1 MAAIY
6 LNQCRSK
13 PLGTAGVW
21 RLFDLFDEIK
31 WPASIPVNTSIY
43 AYCPEVMAAARAHRY
58 DIVAHGRTNS
68 ERQGPLDEAAEKQ
81 LISPNFAQNLRKCLK
96 RLNTRKICSH
106 NGRNKSL
113 DVASSEDSNRS
124 TWALGRFFS
133 CATTS
138 RTSPKAQCSHCSLA
152 KASNSKHLCSAKAKF
167 GLVRVCLRRSNTL
180 NHLDHLV
187 GTG

>member
-1 MAAIY
+1 MISDA
-6 LNQCRSK
+6 SFW
-13 PLGTAGVW
+13 PGVD
-21 RLFDLFDEIK
+21 R
-31 WPASIPVNTSIY
+31 
-43 AYCPEVMAAARAHRY
+43 EVT
-58 DIVAHGRTNS
+58 TNS
-68 ERQGPLDEAAEKQ
+68 NVSRFKELSRPACTCGFRF
-81 LISPNFAQNLRKCLK
+81 SPNFARTLRKCLK

-133 CATTS
+133 CAITS